1 MYSISDSVD
10 HFLANFDGEV
20 ILPEDQRYDSAR
32 GIWNGA
38 VEHHPALIVRPRS
51 AEAVSRAVLFA
62 NEKNLPL
69 SVLGGGYDWAGRSVR
84 SQALVV
90 DLAELSEVELS
101 VEADVARVGGGAR
114 GKELL
119 QQADRAGV
127 AAVAG
132 ANGLVGIS
140 AFSMSG
146 GYGPLTP
153 GLGLGA
159 DNIISAEVVLADGSI
174 QPVSAEHSPD
184 LLWALR
190 GGGGNFGV
198 VTSLNIRTHR
208 LAEVFAGKVLFPW
221 KDRWNILEGFGK
233 HDHAPDGIAATVALV
248 TAPNGL
254 PAVALAPCWQGKP
267 ELGEYEVG
275 KLVSLGDP
283 IQAVLKPMKPV
294 DLFSLFEASAVP
306 HRRYAQQTRWL
317 RKLDRE
323 VAKVLLNMAEAMP
336 SPFSAIAVQ
345 SFHGAPTR
353 VASDE
358 TAYALRE
365 PHFLVSIVAAWEEN
379 TDEAD
384 IKNRRWAHDASSALE
399 PFSFPG
405 GYPGLLGPDEKEQL
419 AMAYGANLVKLQEI
433 KRKYDPRQR
442 FTANGP
448 IPL

>member
-1 MYSISDSVD
+1 MHSIKDSVN
-10 HFLANFDGEV
+10 HFLANFDGEL
-20 ILPEDQRYDSAR
+20 ISPEDERYDSAR
-32 GIWNGA
+32 AIWNGA

-101 VEADVARVGGGAR
+101 VQADVARVGGGAR
-114 GKELL
+114 GRELL

-159 DNIISAEVVLADGSI
+159 DNITSAEVVLADGSI
-174 QPVSAEHSPD
+174 QRVSAEHSPD

-198 VTSLNIRTHR
+198 VTSLNISTHR
-208 LAEVFAGKVLFPW
+208 LTEVFAGKALFSW
-221 KDRWNILEGFGK
+221 KDGPNILEGFGK
-233 HDHAPDGIAATVALV
+233 HDRAPDGIAATVALI
-248 TAPNGL
+248 TAPNGI
-254 PAVALAPCWQGKP
+254 PAVALAPCWQGKA

-294 DLFSLFEASAVP
+294 DLFPLFEASAVP

-323 VAKVLLNMAEAMP
+323 AAKVLLNAAEAKP

-353 VASDE
+353 VASDA
-358 TAYALRE
+358 TAFALRE

-379 TDEAD
+379 THGAD
-384 IKNRRWAHDASSALE
+384 LQNRRWAHDTSCVLE

-419 AMAYGANLVKLQEI
+419 AKAYGANLVRLREI
-433 KRKYDPRQR
+433 KRKYDPLQR
-442 FTANGP
+442 FEANGP
-448 IPL
+448 ILL

>member
-1 MYSISDSVD
+1 MATPAAY
-10 HFLANFDGEV
+10 FLADFNGEA
-20 ILPEDQRYDSAR
+20 IFPGDQHYDSAR
-32 GIWNGA
+32 RIWNGA

-51 AEAVSRAVLFA
+51 AEAVSRAVSFA

-90 DLAELSEVELS
+90 DLAELSGVEVS
-101 VEADVARVGGGAR
+101 AEAGVARVGGGAR
-114 GKELL
+114 GREVL
-119 QQADRAGV
+119 QRADRAGV
-127 AAVAG
+127 TAVAG
-132 ANGLVGIS
+132 ANGFVGIS

-159 DNIISAEVVLADGSI
+159 DNILSAEVVLADASI
-174 QPVSAEHSPD
+174 QTASAEQSPD

-190 GGGGNFGV
+190 GGGGNFGI
-198 VTSLNIRTHR
+198 VTSLNVRTHR
-208 LAEVFAGKVLFPW
+208 VTEVFAGKVLFPW
-221 KDRWNILEGFGK
+221 KDGSNILEGFGK
-233 HDHAPDGIAATVALV
+233 HDHAPDAIAATVALI
-248 TAPNGL
+248 TTPNGV
-254 PAVALAPCWQGKP
+254 PVVALAPCWQGKP
-267 ELGEYEVG
+267 ESGEYEVG

-283 IQAVLKPMKPV
+283 IQAALKPMKPV
-294 DLFSLFEASAVP
+294 DLFPLFEASAVP

-323 VAKVLLNMAEAMP
+323 VAKVLLNVAEAKP
-336 SPFSAIAVQ
+336 SPLSAIAVQ

-353 VASDE
+353 VPSDA

-379 TDEAD
+379 THEAD
-384 IKNRRWAHDASSALE
+384 FQNRRWAHDVSSALE

-433 KRKYDPRQR
+433 KRKYDPHQR
-442 FTANGP
+442 LTANGP

>member
-1 MYSISDSVD
+1 MHSINDSAK

-32 GIWNGA
+32 RIWNGA

-62 NEKNLPL
+62 NEKKMSL
-69 SVLGGGYDWAGRSVR
+69 SILGGGYDWAGRSVR

-90 DLAELSEVELS
+90 DLSELSGVDLS
-101 VEADVARVGGGAR
+101 VEADVARVGGGTR

-159 DNIISAEVVLADGSI
+159 DNILAAEIVLADGSI
-174 QPVSAEHSPD
+174 RRVSAEHSPD

-190 GGGGNFGV
+190 GGGGNFGA

-208 LAEVFAGKVLFPW
+208 VAEVFAGKALFSW
-221 KDRWNILEGFGK
+221 KDGRNILEGFGK
-233 HDHAPDGIAATVALV
+233 HDDAREGIAATVALI
-248 TAPNGL
+248 TAPNG
-254 PAVALAPCWQGKP
+254 ARGVALAPCWQGKP

-294 DLFSLFEASAVP
+294 DLFPLFEASAVP

-317 RKLDRE
+317 RKLDGE

-353 VASDE
+353 VASDA
-358 TAYALRE
+358 TAFALRE
-365 PHFLVSIVAAWEEN
+365 PHFLVSIVAAWEEK

-419 AMAYGANLVKLQEI
+419 AMAYGANLVNLQEI

-442 FTANGP
+442 FMANGP

>member
-1 MYSISDSVD
+1 MLSINKSIN
-10 HFLANFDGEV
+10 HFLTNFDGEV

-38 VEHHPALIVRPRS
+38 VEHHPAFIVRPRS
-51 AEAVSRAVLFA
+51 AEAVSQAVLFA

-69 SVLGGGYDWAGRSVR
+69 SVLGGGYDWAGRSLR

-101 VEADVARVGGGAR
+101 VEADVAHVGGGAK

-132 ANGLVGIS
+132 ANGFVGIC

-190 GGGGNFGV
+190 GGGGNFGI

-208 LAEVFAGKVLFPW
+208 VAEVFAGKALFSW
-221 KDRWNILEGFGK
+221 KDGWNILEGFGK
-233 HDHAPDGIAATVALV
+233 HDHAPDGIAATVALI
-248 TAPNGL
+248 TAPNGA
-254 PAVALAPCWQGKP
+254 PGVALAPCWQGKP
-267 ELGEYEVG
+267 ELGEHEVG

-323 VAKVLLNMAEAMP
+323 VAKVLLNAAEAKS

-353 VASDE
+353 VASDA
-358 TAYALRE
+358 TAFALRE

-384 IKNRRWAHDASSALE
+384 FQNRRWAHDTSSALE

-442 FTANGP
+442 FQANGP
-448 IPL
+448 ILL